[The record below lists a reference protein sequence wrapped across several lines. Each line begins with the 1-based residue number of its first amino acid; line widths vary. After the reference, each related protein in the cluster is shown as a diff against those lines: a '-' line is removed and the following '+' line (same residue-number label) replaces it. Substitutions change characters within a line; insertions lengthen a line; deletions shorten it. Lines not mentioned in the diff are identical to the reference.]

1 MTDAYREDW
10 DITSEE
16 GSLCF
21 ASAIYSRLVGGEQD
35 EATLQWLAKYL
46 RANAALPNH
55 IARCPGVSFIED
67 GVQEW
72 REGCEDCLRRTSPS
86 SERSNSM
93 TPPPI
98 IAFWCEG
105 HIAP

>member
-46 RANAALPNH
+46 RANAPPRNH
-55 IARCPGVSFIED
+55 TTMNDQHYDLMPA
-67 GVQEW
+67 VQPK
-72 REGCEDCLRRTSPS
+72 R
-86 SERSNSM
+86 
-93 TPPPI
+93 
-98 IAFWCEG
+98 
-105 HIAP
+105 

>member
-1 MTDAYREDW
+1 MT
-10 DITSEE
+10 
-16 GSLCF
+16 
-21 ASAIYSRLVGGEQD
+21 
-35 EATLQWLAKYL
+35 
-46 RANAALPNH
+46 NLPNH

-105 HIAP
+105 HIAIAP